1 MRRLLASLLLGVSL
15 NAAAA
20 DLLPD
25 DLGGP
30 ARRREQFPAE
40 FGYGAFPYP
49 YRLPGVGSGLSFA
62 AGALN
67 IAGTYTD
74 VYGIA
79 FAGDVKGGAV
89 GVGDI
94 HLIPRTLIVD
104 VGYSTV
110 NRASIQ
116 SYSQRG
122 MGSGKDDYR
131 LIEVGDAEYYGGRMT
146 ATFLERR
153 FELYAAWYQG
163 ASQLKSIRDKD
174 GNVIVEAQDPP
185 RTSGHTTIFG
195 TRFDLTDDYADPRRG
210 LRLDVSRSHSPPRGS
225 GADYYV
231 MDYNTTG
238 FLPLGKRNTLVF
250 NVLRSDAHV
259 RRQGET
265 DPAALQA
272 SLGVDCASAA
282 DPAQRGFCDDVIAT
296 SIAANRFGTATGLG
310 GFNRLR
316 SYPQGRFQGSHTQ
329 FFGAELRWN
338 VTEERKPFD
347 LVFMK
352 DVRTTVQVA
361 LFYETGA
368 ASDVQ
373 GDLSRWRNYRSSY
386 GTGLR
391 MVFASGLVLRADFA
405 NGRDGFNTAIF
416 IGYPWEL

>member
-1 MRRLLASLLLGVSL
+1 MWRILVFCLVAASVS
-15 NAAAA
+15 AAAA
-20 DLLPD
+20 DPVPD
-25 DLGGP
+25 NLGGP
-30 ARRREQFPAE
+30 ERRREQFPKD
-40 FGYGAFPYP
+40 FGYGAFPFP
-49 YRLPGVGSGLSFA
+49 YRLPGIGSGVSFA

-67 IAGTYTD
+67 VADTYTD

-79 FAGDVKGGAV
+79 FTGDVKGGAV
-89 GVGDI
+89 GLGDI

-110 NRASIQ
+110 DRATIQ

-122 MGSGKDDYR
+122 MSTGKDDYR

-146 ATFLERR
+146 TTFLKRR

-163 ASQLKSIRDKD
+163 ASQLTSIRDKD

-185 RTSGHTTIFG
+185 RTRGHTTMFG
-195 TRFDLTDDYADPRRG
+195 TRLDLTDDYADPRRG
-210 LRLDVSRSHSPPRGS
+210 LRLDLSRSHSPPRGF

-231 MDYNTTG
+231 MDYNTSG
-238 FLPLGKRNTLVF
+238 YLPLGRRNTLVL

-259 RRQGET
+259 RREGET

-272 SLGVDCASAA
+272 SLGIDCASIT

-310 GFNRLR
+310 GFNRMR

-329 FFGAELRWN
+329 FFGAEFRWN

-347 LVFMK
+347 IIFMK

-361 LFYETGA
+361 LFYEAGA
-368 ASDVQ
+368 TSDVR
-373 GDLSRWRNYRSSY
+373 GDLSRWRYYRSSY

-391 MVFASGLVLRADFA
+391 MVFASGLVLRADVA
-405 NGRDGFNTAIF
+405 NGRDGVNTAIF
-416 IGYPWEL
+416 IGYPWEI

>member
-1 MRRLLASLLLGVSL
+1 MWRFLVFGLLAASIA
-15 NAAAA
+15 AAAA
-20 DLLPD
+20 DPVPD
-25 DLGGP
+25 NLGGP
-30 ARRREQFPAE
+30 ERRREQFPRE
-40 FGYGAFPYP
+40 FGYGAFPFP
-49 YRLPGVGSGLSFA
+49 YRLPGIGSGISFA

-67 IAGTYTD
+67 IADTYTD

-94 HLIPRTLIVD
+94 HLIPRHLVVD
-104 VGYSTV
+104 LGYSAV
-110 NRASIQ
+110 DRATFQ

-122 MGSGKDDYR
+122 MSTGKNDYR
-131 LIEVGDAEYYGGRMT
+131 LIEVGDTEYYGGRMT

-153 FELYAAWYQG
+153 FELYGAWYQG
-163 ASQLKSIRDKD
+163 ASQLKSIRDRD

-185 RTSGHTTIFG
+185 RTRGHTTLFG
-195 TRFDLTDDYADPRRG
+195 TRLDLTDDYADPRRG

-231 MDYNTTG
+231 MDYNTSG
-238 FLPLGKRNTLVF
+238 YVPFGRRNTLVL

-259 RRQGET
+259 RREGET
-265 DPAALQA
+265 DPAVLQA
-272 SLGVDCASAA
+272 NLGLDCAGVTDAT
-282 DPAQRGFCDDVIAT
+282 QRGFCDDVIAT
-296 SIAANRFGTATGLG
+296 SVAANRFGTATGLG

-329 FFGAELRWN
+329 FFGTEFRWN
-338 VTEERKPFD
+338 ISEERTPFD
-347 LVFMK
+347 IILMK
-352 DVRTTVQVA
+352 DVRTTLQVA
-361 LFYETGA
+361 LFYEAGV
-368 ASDVQ
+368 ASDVPS
-373 GDLSRWRNYRSSY
+373 DLSRWRYYRSSY

-405 NGRDGFNTAIF
+405 NGREGFNTAIF